1 MRKKANDFG
10 QVHPRGLEAVGLGV
24 GGAKTQVAMK
34 SSVLIEG
41 ENKKIC
47 NNHIFWYLYNDILY
61 TFMIFRAYRINIK
74 EIPWTYVIDIHV
86 SIDIYNA
93 HCLYVM

>member
-47 NNHIFWYLYNDILY
+47 NNHIF
-61 TFMIFRAYRINIK
+61 
-74 EIPWTYVIDIHV
+74 
-86 SIDIYNA
+86 
-93 HCLYVM
+93 

>member
-1 MRKKANDFG
+1 MKIANSLGFDGVIPEKKIHKTCKMRKKANDFG

-24 GGAKTQVAMK
+24 GGAKTQVARK

-47 NNHIFWYLYNDILY
+47 NNRIF
-61 TFMIFRAYRINIK
+61 
-74 EIPWTYVIDIHV
+74 
-86 SIDIYNA
+86 
-93 HCLYVM
+93 